1 MVQVSIS
8 WRAITPVRL
17 GLYGFREVFLLA
29 TVLFLAACDAKQ
41 PTDVAAFD
49 DVIEDFSMVFFT
61 HVPESSTYYGA
72 PDQLAPGSHGRLNS
86 RSAEGD
92 QARIDALE
100 HHLERLR
107 STDPTGLD
115 ADRTRLRSS
124 LIVLLDAALEP
135 SRVVNY
141 GTSFNAYALWYLPY
155 AISHDAGPTVEIPML
170 MEAQQTVRNEREARD
185 YIQRLELF
193 ADNLDEALDRLR
205 AQVAVGAGPPD
216 FLIEKSQQVADAFVG
231 AEPEQNI
238 LYTSFVGKASE
249 AGIEDADGLGSQV
262 LEIIESGV
270 IPAYQRVSDYL
281 GEIKSS
287 APHDAGIWRLPNGA
301 ELYRAMI
308 YHMTDSRLEPADLHQ
323 IGLDEVAR
331 ITAEMDGL
339 LQAEGFVEGTVG
351 ERMVQIAADTRFIY
365 PNDDMGKAAL
375 LAAIK
380 EQITN
385 ANAVLPRWF
394 GVLPK
399 IEVEVRV
406 IPEFSQDTAPSGL
419 YYSPAPDGSRPGIY
433 FINLRDTALHPKFA
447 VATLTY
453 HEAIPGHHMQGATAL
468 ERDESILTSAIYSNA
483 IGEGWGLYAEA
494 LAKEMGLYANDPF
507 GDLGRL
513 QAELYRAMRLVV
525 DTGMHAM
532 KWSREDAI
540 DYMIATTGVGMAEAV
555 QEIERYAA
563 TPAQALGYKIGMM
576 SIQQLR
582 QEAEVAF
589 GDSFDIRE
597 FHDRALVAASSA
609 LPVMEQEIRDWIDQ
623 SR

>member
-1 MVQVSIS
+1 
-8 WRAITPVRL
+8 
-17 GLYGFREVFLLA
+17 
-29 TVLFLAACDAKQ
+29 
-41 PTDVAAFD
+41 
-49 DVIEDFSMVFFT
+49 
-61 HVPESSTYYGA
+61 
-72 PDQLAPGSHGRLNS
+72 
-86 RSAEGD
+86 
-92 QARIDALE
+92 
-100 HHLERLR
+100 
-107 STDPTGLD
+107 
-115 ADRTRLRSS
+115 
-124 LIVLLDAALEP
+124 
-135 SRVVNY
+135 
-141 GTSFNAYALWYLPY
+141 
-155 AISHDAGPTVEIPML
+155 
-170 MEAQQTVRNEREARD
+170 
-185 YIQRLELF
+185 
-193 ADNLDEALDRLR
+193 
-205 AQVAVGAGPPD
+205 
-216 FLIEKSQQVADAFVG
+216 
-231 AEPEQNI
+231 
-238 LYTSFVGKASE
+238 
-249 AGIEDADGLGSQV
+249 
-262 LEIIESGV
+262 
-270 IPAYQRVSDYL
+270 
-281 GEIKSS
+281 
-287 APHDAGIWRLPNGA
+287 
-301 ELYRAMI
+301 
-308 YHMTDSRLEPADLHQ
+308 
-323 IGLDEVAR
+323 
-331 ITAEMDGL
+331 
-339 LQAEGFVEGTVG
+339 
-351 ERMVQIAADTRFIY
+351 
-365 PNDDMGKAAL
+365 
-375 LAAIK
+375 
-380 EQITN
+380 
-385 ANAVLPRWF
+385 
-394 GVLPK
+394 
-399 IEVEVRV
+399 V